1 MTQSADLS
9 QHLEVTANIRAG
21 RPRLH
26 GTRITVDDIVILHL
40 RLGNSLEQIVGKYNL
55 SPASVH
61 AALAYYYD
69 HKAEIDKQIAADDAY
84 IEAFKRNHP
93 SLLREKLQVNNG
105 A

>member
-9 QHLEVTANIRAG
+9 QHLEVAANVRAG
-21 RPRLH
+21 RPRLR

-69 HKAEIDKQIAADDAY
+69 HKAEIDK
-84 IEAFKRNHP
+84 
-93 SLLREKLQVNNG
+93 
-105 A
+105 